1 MNRVDRLFG
10 ILTLLQSKSY
20 VTAEQISQQF
30 NMSVRTVYRDIKAL
44 GEQGIPVGF
53 ESHKGYFIVQGYFL
67 PPVSFTSDEANALML
82 MEYLVTSFAD
92 KSIQLHYS
100 NALTKVKSVLKNNQ
114 KENLQSLGDHI
125 KFQFPENIKNDFEY
139 LSILQQCITHKH
151 IIRLDYK
158 NHNGEASQ
166 REVEPIGMIFYAF
179 NWHLIGWC
187 HLRNDY
193 RDFKVSRIQQIHCT
207 NIPFSKQEH
216 IHVSEYMKTLPVK
229 Y

>member
-10 ILTLLQSKSY
+10 ILTLLQSKKY
-20 VTAEQISQQF
+20 VTAEQIAEQF
-30 NMSVRTVYRDIKAL
+30 NMSIRTVYRDIKAL
-44 GEQGIPVGF
+44 GEQGIPVSF
-53 ESHKGYFIVQGYFL
+53 EPHKGYFIVQGYFL

-100 NALTKVKSVLKNNQ
+100 NALTKIKSVLKGTQ
-114 KENLQSLGDHI
+114 KENLQSLSDNI

-139 LSILQQCITHKH
+139 LSVLQQCITNKH

-158 NHNGEASQ
+158 NNNEEVSQ
-166 REVEPIGMIFYAF
+166 REVEPIGLIFYAF

-193 RDFKVSRIQQIHCT
+193 RDFKVSRVQQIHCI
-207 NIPFSKQEH
+207 NIPFKKQEH

>member
-10 ILTLLQSKSY
+10 ILILLQSKSY

-151 IIRLDYK
+151 IIRL
-158 NHNGEASQ
+158 
-166 REVEPIGMIFYAF
+166 
-179 NWHLIGWC
+179 L
-187 HLRNDY
+187 
-193 RDFKVSRIQQIHCT
+193 
-207 NIPFSKQEH
+207 
-216 IHVSEYMKTLPVK
+216 
-229 Y
+229 